1 MTDHKM
7 VTLCSVI
14 KYLIIR
20 DASKTFEE
28 TASKNILLIVIIDDS
43 QTVELPKHLCDNI
56 NYEVLQIL
64 IIVNLLYNVV
74 KFRCTT
80 NKENE

>member
-1 MTDHKM
+1 MTSHKT
-7 VTLCSVI
+7 VTLYLVI

-43 QTVELPKHLCDNI
+43 QTVELPKHLCDNV
-56 NYEVLQIL
+56 NYKVFQIL
-64 IIVNLLYNVV
+64 IIVNFLYKVV
-74 KFRCTT
+74 KFRSTI